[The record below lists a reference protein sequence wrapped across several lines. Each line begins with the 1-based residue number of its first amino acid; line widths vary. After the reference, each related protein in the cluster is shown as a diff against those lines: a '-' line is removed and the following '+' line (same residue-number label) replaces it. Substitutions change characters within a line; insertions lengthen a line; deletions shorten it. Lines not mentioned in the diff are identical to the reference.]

1 VAGACHARRPPVAR
15 REPQSEAAMFDASV
29 YVARRATLQQQFKH
43 GLLLFIGNNDS
54 PMNYAANTYHFRQDA
69 SFLYYWGIDDP
80 ELAAVI
86 DVDAGT
92 QTVYGDDFTIDD
104 IVWRGPQPT
113 IAERAARAGV
123 TRTATRDDL
132 GKAVG
137 EAIRQGRRV
146 HFLPQYRADNVDSI
160 SHLTGIYPAAVNRHA
175 SVFLIK
181 AVVSQRAYKEPGEL
195 AEIEAALDVSYE
207 MHTLAMKIA
216 RPGMYEREVAGAMA
230 GLVESRGRQLAFP
243 IIFSVHG
250 ETLHNHYHGN
260 RMEAGQMAV
269 NDCGA
274 DSPLHY
280 ASDITRTIPI
290 GGKFVGPQRD
300 LYDAVLRAH
309 KKALAATKPGAR
321 WMDVHLLACRSLA
334 EDLKAIG
341 CLKGNLDDAVREGAH
356 AMFFQCGLGH
366 MMGYDVHDMEGLGE
380 FYVGYDAPDVT
391 RSTQFG
397 LKSLR
402 MGRALEPGMVM
413 TVEPG
418 IYMIPT
424 LMDKWRAEGRFT
436 DFLNY
441 DVIDRFRTFG
451 GIRVEDD
458 VVVTETG
465 CRILGKRIPIEMAD
479 VEALAGA

>member
-1 VAGACHARRPPVAR
+1 
-15 REPQSEAAMFDASV
+15 MFDATI
-29 YVARRATLQQQFKH
+29 YVARRARLQQQFKH

-54 PMNYAANTYHFRQDA
+54 PMNYTDNTYHFRQDS
-69 SFLYYWGIDDP
+69 SFLYYWGLDDP

-86 DVDAGT
+86 DVDSGRHT
-92 QTVYGDDFTIDD
+92 IHGNDFTIDD

-113 IAERAARAGV
+113 IAERAAKAGV
-123 TRTATRDDL
+123 TGTGTRDDL
-132 GKAVG
+132 VKVLNDAV
-137 EAIRQGRRV
+137 RQGRRI
-146 HFLPQYRADNVDSI
+146 HYLPQYRADNMQYLK
-160 SHLTGIYPAAVNRHA
+160 HLVGIRSEAINQHA
-175 SVFLIK
+175 SVSLIK
-181 AVVSQRAYKEPGEL
+181 AVVAQRAYKGLEEIR
-195 AEIEAALDVSYE
+195 EIEAALEVAHD
-207 MHTLAMKIA
+207 MHVLAITIA
-216 RPGMYEREVAGAMA
+216 KPGMYEREVAGAMA
-230 GLVESRGRQLAFP
+230 GLVESRGSQLAFP

-269 NDCGA
+269 NDSGA
-274 DSPLHY
+274 ESPLHY

-300 LYDAVLRAH
+300 LYQAVLRAH
-309 KKALAATKPGAR
+309 KKALASAKPGVK
-321 WMDVHLLACRSLA
+321 WMDVHLLGCRSLA
-334 EDLKAIG
+334 EDLKTIG
-341 CLKGNLDDAVREGAH
+341 CMKGDLDAAVQAGAH

-366 MMGYDVHDMEGLGE
+366 MMGFDVHDMEGLGE
-380 FYVGYDAPDVT
+380 QHVGYDPTVA

-402 MGRALEPGMVM
+402 MGRALEPGFVM

-424 LMDKWRAEGRFT
+424 LMDKWKAEGRFA

-441 DVIDRFRTFG
+441 DAINKFRTFG

-458 VVVTETG
+458 VLVTEIG
-465 CRILGKRIPIEMAD
+465 CRVLGEPIPIEMAD
-479 VEALAGA
+479 VEALAGQ

>member
-1 VAGACHARRPPVAR
+1 
-15 REPQSEAAMFDASV
+15 MFDASI
-29 YVARRATLQQQFKH
+29 YVARRTKLQEQFKH

-54 PMNYAANTYHFRQDA
+54 PMNYRDNTYHFRQDA
-69 SFLYYWGIDDP
+69 SFLDYWGVDDP
-80 ELAAVI
+80 ELAAVL

-92 QTVYGDDFTIDD
+92 HTVYGNDFTIDD

-123 TRTATRDDL
+123 RRTGTLDDL
-132 GKAVG
+132 ANAMGAAVG
-137 EAIRQGRRV
+137 QGRRI
-146 HFLPQYRADNVDSI
+146 HYLPQYRADNVQLVKQLI
-160 SHLTGIYPAAVNRHA
+160 GHCPEAVNAHA
-175 SVFLIK
+175 SVSLVK
-181 AVVSQRAYKEPGEL
+181 AVVAQRAYKSPGEL
-195 AEIEAALDVSYE
+195 AEIESALDVSHE
-207 MHTLAMKIA
+207 MHTLAMRIA
-216 RPGMYEREVAGAMA
+216 RPGVYEREVAGAMA
-230 GLVESRGRQLAFP
+230 GLVESHGRQLAFP

-250 ETLHNHYHGN
+250 ETLHNHDHGN

-274 DSPLHY
+274 DSPMHY

-290 GGKFVGPQRD
+290 GGKFVGAQRD
-300 LYDAVLRAH
+300 LYQAVLGAH
-309 KKALAATKPGAR
+309 KKALAAAKPGVK

-341 CLKGNLDDAVREGAH
+341 CMKGDLDAAVREGAH

-366 MMGYDVHDMEGLGE
+366 MMGFDVHDMEGLGE
-380 FYVGYDAPDVT
+380 QYVGYDTTAA

-424 LMDKWRAEGRFT
+424 LMDKWKAEGKFT

-441 DVIDRFRTFG
+441 DVIDTFRSFG

-458 VVVTETG
+458 IVITETG
-465 CRILGKRIPIEMAD
+465 HRILGKRIPIEMEE
-479 VEALAGA
+479 VEALASL

>member
-1 VAGACHARRPPVAR
+1 
-15 REPQSEAAMFDASV
+15 MFDAKI
-29 YVARRATLQQQFKH
+29 YTDRRTKLQQQFKH

-54 PMNYAANTYHFRQDA
+54 PMNYTDNTYHFRQDS

-80 ELAAVI
+80 DLAAVI

-92 QTVYGDDFTIDD
+92 HTIYGNDFTIDD

-113 IAERAARAGV
+113 IAERAAKAGV
-123 TRTATRDDL
+123 TKTAVARRS
-132 GKAVG
+132 GQGG
-137 EAIRQGRRV
+137 EPR
-146 HFLPQYRADNVDSI
+146 LSDRAAGCTSCRSTVTTTCSRCPGSRASSPTPCNK
-160 SHLTGIYPAAVNRHA
+160 HA

-181 AVVSQRAYKEPGEL
+181 AVVGQRAYKGPEEL
-195 AEIEAALDVSYE
+195 AEIELALDVSYE
-207 MHTLAMKIA
+207 MHTLAMRIA
-216 RPGMYEREVAGAMA
+216 KPGMYEREVAGAMA
-230 GLVESRGRQLAFP
+230 GLVESHGRQLAFP

-260 RMEAGQMAV
+260 KMEAGQMAV

-309 KKALAATKPGAR
+309 KKALAATKPGVK

-334 EDLKAIG
+334 EDLKTLG
-341 CLKGNLDDAVREGAH
+341 CMKGDLDAAVQAGAH

-380 FYVGYDAPDVT
+380 FYVGYDVPGLC

-402 MGRALEPGMVM
+402 MGRALEPGFVM

-424 LMDKWRAEGRFT
+424 LMDKWRAEGKFT

-441 DVIDRFRTFG
+441 DVIDKFRGFG

-458 VVVTETG
+458 VVVTEDG
-465 CRILGKRIPIEMAD
+465 CRILGKRIPIEMED
-479 VEALAGA
+479 VEALAK

>member
-1 VAGACHARRPPVAR
+1 
-15 REPQSEAAMFDASV
+15 MFDTHI
-29 YVARRATLQQQFKH
+29 YVARRTRLQQQYKR

-54 PMNYAANTYHFRQDA
+54 PMNYTDNTYHFRQDS
-69 SFLYYWGIDDP
+69 SFLYYWGLDDP

-86 DVDAGT
+86 DVDAGRHT
-92 QTVYGDDFTIDD
+92 IYGNDFTIDD

-113 IAERAARAGV
+113 VAERAAKVGV
-123 TRTATRDDL
+123 TGTGTRDDL
-132 GKAVG
+132 AKALNDAV
-137 EAIRQGRRV
+137 RQGRRI
-146 HFLPQYRADNVDSI
+146 HYLPQYRADNI
-160 SHLTGIYPAAVNRHA
+160 QYLTHLVGIRPEAVNAHA
-175 SVFLIK
+175 SVSLIK
-181 AVVSQRAYKEPGEL
+181 AVVAQRAYKGPEEIG
-195 AEIEAALDVSYE
+195 EIEAALEVSHD
-207 MHTLAMKIA
+207 MHVLAMKIA
-216 RPGMYEREVAGAMA
+216 KPGMYEREVAGAMA
-230 GLVESRGRQLAFP
+230 GLVESRGSQLAFP

-290 GGKFVGPQRD
+290 GGKFVGPQKD
-300 LYDAVLRAH
+300 LYQAVLRAH
-309 KKALAATKPGAR
+309 KRALAATRPGVK

-341 CLKGNLDDAVREGAH
+341 CMKGDLDAAVQAGAH

-366 MMGYDVHDMEGLGE
+366 MMGFDVHDMEGLGE
-380 FYVGYDAPDVT
+380 QYVGYDPTVT

-402 MGRALEPGMVM
+402 MGRPLEPGFVM

-424 LMDKWRAEGRFT
+424 LMDKWKAEGKFT

-441 DVIDRFRTFG
+441 DAIARFRAFG

-465 CRILGKRIPIEMAD
+465 CRVLGKPIPIEMAD
-479 VEALAGA
+479 VEALAG